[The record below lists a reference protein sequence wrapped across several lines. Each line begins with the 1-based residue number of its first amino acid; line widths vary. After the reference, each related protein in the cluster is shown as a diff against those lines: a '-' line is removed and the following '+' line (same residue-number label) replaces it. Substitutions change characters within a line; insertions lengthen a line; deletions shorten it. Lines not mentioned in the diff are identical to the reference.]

1 MLVFLFLPLL
11 VHSPTSQLQT
21 QKKTTILVI
30 LTTISVRLKI
40 TNRIKSAHNKFY
52 KNSMASQLTSIVESG
67 RFKDRKFARVV
78 LNTIILI
85 IVLMVMTLEILD
97 DYDILDIFNDIQDN
111 IIAFTTLCY
120 MSALYSYGYQLPL
133 FKHQWQVFLI
143 LYLTLAQAV
152 YVLGYLTYTQYE
164 QHSIIYLLSYCLFWI
179 IFYGYMICTINNVKN
194 DI

>member
-1 MLVFLFLPLL
+1 
-11 VHSPTSQLQT
+11 
-21 QKKTTILVI
+21 
-30 LTTISVRLKI
+30 
-40 TNRIKSAHNKFY
+40 
-52 KNSMASQLTSIVESG
+52 MAIQLTSIVESG

-97 DYDILDIFNDIQDN
+97 DYNILDIFNDIQEN

-120 MSALYSYGYQLPL
+120 ISALYSYGYQLAL
-133 FKHQWQVFLI
+133 FKHQWQIFLI
-143 LYLTLAQAV
+143 LYLTVAQAV

-164 QHSIIYLLSYCLFWI
+164 QHSITYLLSYCLFWI
-179 IFYGYMICTINNVKN
+179 IFYGYMIWIINNVKN